1 MSLPSVSGPGV
12 SAPESLLQYLCCLPS
27 PTPANID
34 AFARLT
40 LGKPCDPRYPLLFLA
55 NHGSAVYALGDRCLG
70 FWKGIR
76 NWQEKAL
83 ADWPEPSPSGDVSM
97 EGESQVDDLTKE
109 VVISK
114 INETFVDIVAVRSS
128 VSSAQY

>member
-1 MSLPSVSGPGV
+1 
-12 SAPESLLQYLCCLPS
+12 
-27 PTPANID
+27 
-34 AFARLT
+34 
-40 LGKPCDPRYPLLFLA
+40 
-55 NHGSAVYALGDRCLG
+55 
-70 FWKGIR
+70 
-76 NWQEKAL
+76 
-83 ADWPEPSPSGDVSM
+83 M